1 MLTSFTNGIQKQHM
15 IKIKIRMKHFQY
27 FYSLKMTHLIN
38 WTFSRI
44 QSFQLSFHQEKFTAV
59 GWNLYSGQKW
69 EWGKCLFQF
78 WDSNSSL
85 IFSRGYCHH
94 FLFHAKLIFGFFSY
108 FEIKIAGHRFIT
120 SLTLTKS
127 KSYHK
132 LEIRRTMRAEY
143 VHYYLYLFFEFKM
156 KLHWSEKSLSK
167 LIYLD
172 QNKPDQKNL
181 VHSISRKLINS

>member
-1 MLTSFTNGIQKQHM
+1 MPVRSFSAQLTFTVNQYFSFLHVNQYVLTSFTNGIQKQHM

-27 FYSLKMTHLIN
+27 FYSLKMSHLIN

-44 QSFQLSFHQEKFTAV
+44 QSFQLGFHQEKFTAV

-108 FEIKIAGHRFIT
+108 
-120 SLTLTKS
+120 
-127 KSYHK
+127 
-132 LEIRRTMRAEY
+132 
-143 VHYYLYLFFEFKM
+143 
-156 KLHWSEKSLSK
+156 
-167 LIYLD
+167 
-172 QNKPDQKNL
+172 L
-181 VHSISRKLINS
+181 VWN